1 MYSIA
6 FAAALIGMVSAWKE
20 EKPVHR
26 HVYHVPLHGGHHHG
40 KHHHNGYGGLGHVNR
55 HGLGRRLM
63 AHYGDDG
70 DRRHGHHGYGHH
82 GYGHYGHPWHHGH
95 LGGYGYDDHGMQ
107 HDDHDDEATADPK
120 HPGNPDY
127 NHHGLG
133 HKVLARKPWHHD
145 HHGYDDFN
153 GYGYYGRP
161 YGYGR
166 RGYGYYGH
174 HAW

>member
-20 EKPVHR
+20 EPEHR
-26 HVYHVPLHGGHHHG
+26 HVYHARLHGGHHHG
-40 KHHHNGYGGLGHVNR
+40 AHHHNGYGGLGHARR
-55 HGLGRRLM
+55 HGLGSRLM

-70 DRRHGHHGYGHH
+70 DRRIGYGGYGYGGYGHP
-82 GYGHYGHPWHHGH
+82 YHHGH

-107 HDDHDDEATADPK
+107 HDDHDDEAIADPK
-120 HPGNPDY
+120 HPGNADY
-127 NHHGLG
+127 EPHSLG

>member
-1 MYSIA
+1 M
-6 FAAALIGMVSAWKE
+6 G
-20 EKPVHR
+20 R
-26 HVYHVPLHGGHHHG
+26 
-40 KHHHNGYGGLGHVNR
+40 R
-55 HGLGRRLM
+55 HGLGSRLM

-70 DRRHGHHGYGHH
+70 DRR
-82 GYGHYGHPWHHGH
+82 
-95 LGGYGYDDHGMQ
+95 YGYDDHGMQ
-107 HDDHDDEATADPK
+107 HDDHDDEAIADPK
-120 HPGNPDY
+120 HPGNADY
-127 NHHGLG
+127 EPHGLG

>member
-1 MYSIA
+1 MGKNPSTATFTTPA
-6 FAAALIGMVSAWKE
+6 FTADTTTEPTTTTDTVALVTPDATAWVAASWHTTATTATVA
-20 EKPVHR
+20 
-26 HVYHVPLHGGHHHG
+26 
-40 KHHHNGYGGLGHVNR
+40 
-55 HGLGRRLM
+55 M
-63 AHYGDDG
+63 AT
-70 DRRHGHHGYGHH
+70 
-82 GYGHYGHPWHHGH
+82 
-95 LGGYGYDDHGMQ
+95 
-107 HDDHDDEATADPK
+107 AIADPK
-120 HPGNPDY
+120 HPGNADY
-127 NHHGLG
+127 EPHSLG